1 MNQLIWMPNSNTIKN
16 YLIQTH
22 QLFGDSLILS
32 DIKYDFFVS
41 EEGNINSKIL
51 FIKEPLQ
58 DDYLNEKEKILFAN
72 ILKALGLVYEDIFL
86 MTLSKK
92 RENVKFSSSFN
103 KLKPLIIIVFGS
115 ISDYF
120 LNNKYKGV
128 NIIYTY
134 SLLDMIKDKSIK
146 KDVWKDLKPILN
158 ILN

>member
-16 YLIQTH
+16 YLIQTQ
-22 QLFGDSLILS
+22 QLFGDHLILS

-41 EEGNINSKIL
+41 EEGNVNSKIL
-51 FIKEPLQ
+51 FIKEPLEN
-58 DDYLNEKEKILFAN
+58 DSLHKKEKILFTN
-72 ILKALGLVYEDIFL
+72 ILKALGLAYEDIFL
-86 MTLSKK
+86 MILSKN
-92 RENVKFSSSFN
+92 RENIKFSASFN

-134 SLLDMIKDKSIK
+134 SLLDMIKDKSVK
-146 KDVWKDLKPILN
+146 KNVWKDLKPILN
-158 ILN
+158 ILK